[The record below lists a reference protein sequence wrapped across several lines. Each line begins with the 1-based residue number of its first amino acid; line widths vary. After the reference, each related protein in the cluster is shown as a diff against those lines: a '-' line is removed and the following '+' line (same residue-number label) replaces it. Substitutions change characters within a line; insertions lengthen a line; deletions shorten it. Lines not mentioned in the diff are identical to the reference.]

1 MSPAKVLAPGACSRG
16 VVRASCQPATRR
28 RRYGHFRLLAKYR
41 APIRADE
48 SLQDV
53 PITECTLA
61 EYVDYCFAVEAADP
75 NMDES
80 LAARYPRFYAN
91 GWEAFSVVPGL
102 WEQIA
107 LPPSLQD
114 HTYLLRQEVEKA
126 QAAIITGGK
135 VEIDPAQQT
144 RNVEAFHRRM
154 TKVFLGVA
162 GSITRL
168 HFDNDGAHAWLSLV
182 RGRKLLIAFAPED
195 SEFLY
200 AFGPGGT
207 QSPVDPLAPDLGR
220 YPLYE
225 KATPHVAVVDEGEAI
240 ILPSG
245 WWHYALALS
254 PTVMVMRNFW
264 NATNVR
270 PFCEA
275 RRAELE
281 RTARRVAE
289 LSAAMK
295 KDRDR
300 GGSPPDTQT

>member
-1 MSPAKVLAPGACSRG
+1 M
-16 VVRASCQPATRR
+16 
-28 RRYGHFRLLAKYR
+28 LAKYR
-41 APIRADE
+41 APIRSDE
-48 SLQDV
+48 SLQGV

-102 WEQIA
+102 WEHIT
-107 LPPSLQD
+107 LPPFVQD
-114 HTYLLRQEVEKA
+114 HTYSLRQEVEKA
-126 QAAIITGGK
+126 QASIITGGR
-135 VEIDPAQQT
+135 VTIDPAQQT
-144 RNVEAFHRRM
+144 GNVEAFHRKM
-154 TKVFLGVA
+154 TKVFLGVT

-168 HFDNDGAHAWLSLV
+168 HFDNDGAHAWLSHE